1 MDLDRL
7 IDWDAPWLTA
17 LRPLRDVLRETN
29 WRGALGEI
37 ARDRA
42 IVSGAG
48 ARIEFAPPEAAGGTP
63 YEVHIARTG
72 RIPTR
77 DNLHDLFN
85 ALIWLTYPR
94 LKAALNARQAAEIV
108 RSGVGPVRGAVRD
121 AATLVDE
128 SALLVCG
135 DAEVLSALREHDW
148 QRLLIEGRSR
158 WGRDIRVLP
167 FGHALLEKLV
177 GPFKAITACVVPL
190 PAAADPDAAGA
201 AFVARSDL
209 APALLPHLPVMGIP
223 GWCAENAD
231 PRFYDDRR
239 VFRPR
244 RAGQIEPRI
253 DTDEHGFVGNPD
265 VMRSRIA
272 KSV

>member
-17 LRPLRDVLRETN
+17 LRPLREAACATD

-37 ARDRA
+37 ARERA
-42 IVSGAG
+42 VVSGAG
-48 ARIEFAPPEAAGGTP
+48 ARIQFAPPEAAGATP
-63 YEVHIARTG
+63 YEVFIARTG
-72 RIPTR
+72 QVPTR
-77 DNLHDLFN
+77 DNHHDFFN

-94 LKAALNARQAAEIV
+94 LKAALNARQAMEIE
-108 RSGVGPVRGAVRD
+108 RSGVGPARGPVRD
-121 AATLVDE
+121 AATLIDE

-135 DAEVLSALREHDW
+135 EGDLLEALRDHDW
-148 QRLLIEGRSR
+148 HRLLIEGRPR
-158 WGRDIRVLP
+158 WGRDIAALP

-201 AFVARSDL
+201 GFVARSDL

-244 RAGQIEPRI
+244 TTPA
-253 DTDEHGFVGNPD
+253 DSATD
-265 VMRSRIA
+265 
-272 KSV
+272 

>member
-17 LRPLRDVLRETN
+17 LRPLREAVRADD

-37 ARDRA
+37 ARARS

-48 ARIEFAPPEAAGGTP
+48 APIEFAPADVAGATP
-63 YEVHIARTG
+63 YEVFIARTG
-72 RIPTR
+72 QVPTR
-77 DNLHDLFN
+77 DNQHDLFN

-94 LKAALNARQAAEIV
+94 LKAALNARQAAEIA
-108 RSGVGPVRGAVRD
+108 RSGVGPARGAARD
-121 AATLVDE
+121 AATLIDE
-128 SALLVCG
+128 SALLVCAAP
-135 DAEVLSALREHDW
+135 DLLAALRDHDW
-148 QRLLIEGRSR
+148 QRLLVAGRPR
-158 WGRDIRVLP
+158 WGRDIAALP

-201 AFVARSDL
+201 AFVARPDL

-231 PRFYDDRR
+231 PRFYDDPR

-244 RAGQIEPRI
+244 RTTA
-253 DTDEHGFVGNPD
+253 DSATD
-265 VMRSRIA
+265 
-272 KSV
+272 